1 MIYQLQVLVARSPG
15 ENSPICIGYDGV
27 LGPGKEEIFALSPNL
42 EPVDSLV
49 VRPVALFA
57 TMIGILLVLASLEMR
72 RYQRDVKYQSTKTIY
87 RIQIL

>member
-27 LGPGKEEIFALSPNL
+27 LGPGKEEIFAPSPSL

-49 VRPVALFA
+49 VRPVAVFA
-57 TMIGILLVLASLEMR
+57 TMTRILLAPASLDMS
-72 RYQRDVKYQSTKTIY
+72 RYQRDVKYQ
-87 RIQIL
+87 